1 MRRHV
6 FLALLVFAL
15 LLAPTVA
22 SAAWTVVFDTSSV
35 PLQVGRTTEV
45 GVHIEWRS
53 GFSYFPFPP
62 STFTSTDSRIA
73 IVNGDLSG
81 TTGRG
86 TVTITAVTPGTAFV
100 RRIGDRWAVIDAQ
113 LAIDVV
119 CGPPQPVR
127 LEKDTLWTKV
137 GEPVTLTAIADR
149 MQDTQLLWYTGRIG
163 DRSKP
168 LGLSSAQVTFT
179 PTVAG
184 KHYVWVS
191 AIGACTNTSA
201 EARIEAVIPRRR
213 AVR

>member
-1 MRRHV
+1 MQRRAL
-6 FLALLVFAL
+6 LALAASAL
-15 LLAPTVA
+15 LFAPTVA
-22 SAAWTVVFDTSSV
+22 SAAWTIVFDTNNV
-35 PLQVGRTTEV
+35 QVQVGRTTEV

-62 STFTSTDSRIA
+62 STYTSTDSKVA
-73 IVNGDLSG
+73 IVNGDIST

-86 TVTITAVTPGTAFV
+86 IVTITALTPGLAFA
-100 RRIGDRWAVIDAQ
+100 RRIGDSWAVIDTH

-127 LEKDTLWTKV
+127 LENDKLWTRV

-149 MQDTQLLWYTGRIG
+149 MQDTQLLWYSGRIG

-184 KHYVWVS
+184 EQWVWVS
-191 AIGACTNTSA
+191 AIGVCTNTSA
-201 EARIEAVIPRRR
+201 EARIEAVTPRRR